1 MKNQLSMF
9 GGTTQ
14 SVDDALEL
22 TAESLRVY
30 GSEFNHWAIAFSGG
44 KDSSAL
50 VAAVVHLLETGRVP
64 APKSLTVLYADTR
77 LELLPLQI
85 SATAIMA
92 ALEVRGIKC
101 RVVLP
106 EMDDRFFVYMLGRG
120 VPPPKN
126 RFRWCT
132 PQLKVEPML
141 RALKQLREE
150 SGEKILMLTGVR
162 VGESA
167 ARDDRISLSCGK
179 DGGECGQGWFQET
192 TPQSI
197 ADTLAPILHW
207 RVCNVFDWLW
217 LKSVHGLPTTG
228 VAEGYGAGED
238 GDEIERNARTGCV
251 GCNLASRDVALE
263 RVVKLPQWAYL
274 SPLHRLRPLYAE
286 LTKPQHRLRKIG
298 EKKADGT
305 DVSNPGRLGPLT
317 MDARRM
323 ALAVILRIQDEINE
337 AGEVEKRPIM
347 SLINGDEHA
356 RILELI
362 ENNQWPNRWTGE
374 EITGDTL
381 LSIMPTKGGGLQHTM
396 AQALELI

>member
-1 MKNQLSMF
+1 MKDQLLMF
-9 GGTTQ
+9 GGATQ

-30 GSEFNHWAIAFSGG
+30 GGGFKHWAIAFSGG

-64 APKSLTVLYADTR
+64 PPKSLTVLYADTR

-85 SATAIMA
+85 SATTIMG
-92 ALEVRGIKC
+92 ALDVRGIKN

-141 RALKQLREE
+141 KALENLRYEAR
-150 SGEKILMLTGVR
+150 EKILMLTGVR

-167 ARDDRISLSCGK
+167 ARDDRISLACGK

-228 VAEGYGAGED
+228 VAEGYGAGEE

-274 SPLHRLRPLYAE
+274 APLHRLRPLYAE
-286 LTKPQHRLRKIG
+286 LTKPHNRLRKIG

-305 DVSNPGRLGPLT
+305 EVSNPGRLGPLT
-317 MDARRM
+317 MDARRL
-323 ALAVILRIQDEINE
+323 ALAEVLNIQREIN
-337 AGEVEKRPIM
+337 AFATTNQRPFM
-347 SLINGDEHA
+347 SLINIDEHA

-362 ENNQWPNRWTGE
+362 ESNQWPNRWTGDE
-374 EITGDTL
+374 VHGDVIL
-381 LSIMPTKGGGLQHTM
+381 PVMPMRGGGFQHTM
-396 AQALELI
+396 AEALEL